1 MARKLCKMGVLLE
14 ASGEK
19 FTSKVQSTV
28 GCEGIWPKKCVGF
41 NEFFSLV
48 VKMSSIRVVLGMATI
63 MDLKVEQMNV
73 KSTFLHS
80 DLEEEIY
87 MLQPEGFGV
96 KGKENFV
103 CKLKKT
109 LYDLK

>member
-1 MARKLCKMGVLLE
+1 VKKKGV
-14 ASGEK
+14 S
-19 FTSKVQSTV
+19 
-28 GCEGIWPKKCVGF
+28 F
-41 NEFFSLV
+41 NEIFSMV

-73 KSTFLHS
+73 KTTFLHS